1 MPHTPPYTIGSK
13 FYSNVPN
20 SLFGQWLWRRSWYS
34 GCFLYQRSVVRIQ
47 SSTILFNSN
56 CLIQFFDLI
65 KELHC
70 KDKNIEPVNG
80 PVKKLSKSPYFQSRF
95 VCLLFFKSEFILRL
109 LVQSFN
115 ISFRIYQSKLS
126 ELFICS
132 LAASIYCEHHT
143 VSLFLSVSP
152 FPVYSYIKSGIF

>member
-1 MPHTPPYTIGSK
+1 M
-13 FYSNVPN
+13 VQ
-20 SLFGQWLWRRSWYS
+20 L
-34 GCFLYQRSVVRIQ
+34 
-47 SSTILFNSN
+47 
-56 CLIQFFDLI
+56 
-65 KELHC
+65 
-70 KDKNIEPVNG
+70 
-80 PVKKLSKSPYFQSRF
+80 KKLSKYPYFQSRF

-152 FPVYSYIKSGIF
+152 FPVYSYIKSGIFQQKCFGLLHFYNGEKSEDKFVGRKLPKKQPKKRNIEEWWFVEQRSLLSTVDSGSNRVNSLIN